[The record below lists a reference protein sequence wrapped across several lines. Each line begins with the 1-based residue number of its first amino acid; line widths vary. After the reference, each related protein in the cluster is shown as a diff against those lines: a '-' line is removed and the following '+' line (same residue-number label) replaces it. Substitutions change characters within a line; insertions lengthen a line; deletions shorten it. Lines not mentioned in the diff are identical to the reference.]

1 MAYSTAH
8 PLRGLTVNIHSPEF
22 VYGMRVDSPATM
34 TKGERAKLLVQA
46 SAYTLAHDLRKGWRL
61 RRAEAPTGPWAKNI
75 QELRTDGVTVI
86 PGFMSTSE
94 VDALRA
100 KVFEFVDRF
109 KHTTRLANGT
119 QVIFRDEEQ
128 HRGVDTGMIDV
139 FNIDHSVPEVAKI
152 RDHPSVHE
160 IVRGGF
166 ARPTN
171 LKFVTSY
178 INRSVTNPRGYHA
191 DTLATTEFKAFLV
204 LTDVNDR
211 EDGAH
216 AYIPKTHRFSFQ
228 KYRNIWRNVMDKGYS
243 ISDTNLV

>member
-1 MAYSTAH
+1 
-8 PLRGLTVNIHSPEF
+8 
-22 VYGMRVDSPATM
+22 
-34 TKGERAKLLVQA
+34 
-46 SAYTLAHDLRKGWRL
+46 
-61 RRAEAPTGPWAKNI
+61 
-75 QELRTDGVTVI
+75 
-86 PGFMSTSE
+86 MSTSE

-128 HRGVDTGMIDV
+128 RRGVDTGMIDV
-139 FNIDHSVPEVAKI
+139 FNIDHSVPEVGKI
-152 RDHPSVHE
+152 RDHPTVHA

-228 KYRNIWRNVMDKGYS
+228 KYRNIWRNVVDKGYS
-243 ISDTNLV
+243 ISDTNLVDESKARVHIAPRGALVIEDMNGFHRGLPQSPGRSRALVVVDFGDARHAGAWKAYVGGAEVPRSVSSPAPERRESPTVQLS